1 MIHEGGLD
9 ALSMR
14 ALAQR
19 VGVSVTTLYN
29 LFDTREAIVR
39 AALDQVLAELVPL
52 VSSLKPTTDLGQ
64 LCDNSASIIDAT
76 LNAMTGPLLLA
87 VMNDPTNA
95 RRFIVGHR
103 ATEAFVPFLHE
114 AQDRAELTNPADFSA
129 IATAFEA
136 VVYAAGRMWAMGL
149 IESDERNRRIRSGI
163 KVVLLAYA
171 TPLGRR
177 ALQD

>member
-64 LCDNSASIIDAT
+64 LCDNSASIIDAY
-76 LNAMTGPLLLA
+76 GPA
-87 VMNDPTNA
+87 AAWVTSMMRTPTSGPPGRPGWLRIA
-95 RRFIVGHR
+95 
-103 ATEAFVPFLHE
+103 AT
-114 AQDRAELTNPADFSA
+114 
-129 IATAFEA
+129 
-136 VVYAAGRMWAMGL
+136 
-149 IESDERNRRIRSGI
+149 
-163 KVVLLAYA
+163 
-171 TPLGRR
+171 
-177 ALQD
+177 